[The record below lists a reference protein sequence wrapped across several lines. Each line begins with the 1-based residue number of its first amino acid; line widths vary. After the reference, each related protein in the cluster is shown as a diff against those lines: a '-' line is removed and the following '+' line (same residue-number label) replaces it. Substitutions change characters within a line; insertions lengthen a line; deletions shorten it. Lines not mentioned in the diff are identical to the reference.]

1 MGKHETRYAR
11 IERDLYPTPAWLIAA
26 LAEHVDFRNL
36 FVWECACGDG
46 RMSEALKLAGC
57 ARVYSTDI
65 AEYGYAGQD
74 EILDFLAGLEPKL
87 SSRFPDGII
96 TNPPFGKRGKLAE
109 AFIEA
114 GLRHIAAGYARLLA
128 LLLPNDFDSAKTR
141 RRFFCDCPDSVSKVT
156 LTQRVKWFEQPD
168 KPPNPK
174 ENSAWFLWARDALR
188 VRQRP
193 IILYSPSRD
202 GSER

>member
-11 IERDLYPTPAWLIAA
+11 IERDLYPTLAWLIAA

-74 EILDFLAGLEPKL
+74 EILDFLAGWNRSCRHDSRTG
-87 SSRFPDGII
+87 SSRILHSASGASSPRHSSKPG
-96 TNPPFGKRGKLAE
+96 FG
-109 AFIEA
+109 
-114 GLRHIAAGYARLLA
+114 
-128 LLLPNDFDSAKTR
+128 T
-141 RRFFCDCPDSVSKVT
+141 
-156 LTQRVKWFEQPD
+156 
-168 KPPNPK
+168 
-174 ENSAWFLWARDALR
+174 
-188 VRQRP
+188 
-193 IILYSPSRD
+193 
-202 GSER
+202 